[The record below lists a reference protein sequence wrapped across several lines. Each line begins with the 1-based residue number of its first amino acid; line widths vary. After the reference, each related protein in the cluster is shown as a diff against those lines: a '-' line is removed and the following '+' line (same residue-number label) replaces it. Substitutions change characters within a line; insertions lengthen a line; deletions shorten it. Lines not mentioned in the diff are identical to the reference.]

1 MGQLWR
7 PDEFLSE
14 KDLVLPGVTPDN
26 LKLDGSIKSAMI
38 TSDVFNICERLKELN
53 PRLEV
58 HAIWDDRPGGDRG
71 YAIMERTGPHE
82 TKLVFKCR
90 ELDARVIHEVQYLIG
105 VPFEERMKR
114 VEKLLADEDRRQK
127 EEELDKL
134 YEDMGRAMWFQLE
147 HDGFIE
153 TRGVSH
159 PKRGIKPRD

>member
-7 PDEFLSE
+7 PDEFLGE
-14 KDLVLPGVTPDN
+14 KDLVLPGITPDN
-26 LKLDGSIKSAMI
+26 LKLDGAIKSAMI

-71 YAIMERTGPHE
+71 YAIMERVAPDE

-105 VPFEERMKR
+105 VPFSERMAR

-127 EEELDKL
+127 EAELDEL
-134 YEDMGRAMWFQLE
+134 YENLGRQMLRQFE

-153 TRGVSH
+153 SRGVSF
-159 PKRGIKPRD
+159 PKRGVRPRD